1 LNTSPRP
8 TAALLITGSELL
20 LGLVAD
26 RNTSFLAQT
35 LDRLGLDLQRVLV
48 VGDGEDE
55 IAEGLETLRRHDVL
69 ITSGGL
75 GPTHDDRTVAAIA
88 RASRRELVL
97 DAPLRATIAAIM
109 DAFARRRGIE
119 PSEYVDGID
128 KQALVPRG
136 AQIID
141 PIGTAPGLIVP
152 WGETTVLVLPGP
164 PAELAQM
171 WPMLEQHP
179 AAAVLRAG
187 ERLERSLLRI
197 YGVSESVVAHAF
209 AEAGGDADGTTTTIC
224 ARRAEVEVLVRAPE
238 RARAARERLTDG
250 MRSRLAEGLFSEDE
264 RPLEELVLDAA
275 RARGMTMATAESC
288 TSGLVAARLT
298 EVAGS
303 SDVVV
308 GGIVAYANE
317 VKQAMLGVTSELL
330 EQHGAVSAE
339 CAQAMAQGALAAT
352 GAGFA
357 ISTTGIA
364 GPGGGSAEKPVGLV
378 YVHCAS
384 TIGESAR
391 QLMLPGDRAAVR
403 DGTTTAA
410 LHMAL
415 GLLRAG

>member
-1 LNTSPRP
+1 LSTSARP

-35 LDRLGLDLQRVLV
+35 LDRLGLDLQRVLL

-55 IAEGLETLRRHDVL
+55 IVAGLETLRRHDVL

-88 RASRRELVL
+88 QASGRPLELDERL
-97 DAPLRATIAAIM
+97 QATIAAVM
-109 DAFARRRGIE
+109 DAFARRRGTDR
-119 PSEYVDGID
+119 SEYVDGID

-136 AQIID
+136 ALIID
-141 PIGTAPGLIVP
+141 PVGTAPGLIVP

-164 PAELAQM
+164 PREVEQM
-171 WPMLEQHP
+171 WPLLEAHP
-179 AAAVLRAG
+179 AAAALHAG

-197 YGVSESVVAHAF
+197 YGVSESLVAHAF
-209 AEAGGDADGTTTTIC
+209 EQAGGDADGTTTTIC

-238 RARAARERLTDG
+238 RARAARERLAGELRT
-250 MRSRLAEGLFSEDE
+250 RLAEGLFSEDE
-264 RPLEELVLDAA
+264 RPLEALVLDAA
-275 RARGMTMATAESC
+275 RVRGVTMATAESC
-288 TSGLVAARLT
+288 TAGLVAARLT

-317 VKQAMLGVTSELL
+317 VKQALLGVSGEIL

-339 CAQAMAQGALAAT
+339 CAEAMAQGARAAT
-352 GAGFA
+352 GAGLA

-364 GPGGGSAEKPVGLV
+364 GPGGGSEEKPVGLV

-384 TIGESAR
+384 TVGTAAR
-391 QLMLPGDRAAVR
+391 RLLLPGDRTAVR
-403 DGTTTAA
+403 DGSTTAA
-410 LHMAL
+410 LHLAL
-415 GLLRAG
+415 GLLRSQ